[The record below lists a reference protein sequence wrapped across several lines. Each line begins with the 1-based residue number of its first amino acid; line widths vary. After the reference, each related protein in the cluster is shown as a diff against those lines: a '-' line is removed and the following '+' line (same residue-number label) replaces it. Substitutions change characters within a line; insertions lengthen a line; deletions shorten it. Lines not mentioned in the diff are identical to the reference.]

1 MRPDTSAWLKGALE
15 SGVCTRS
22 SLATELCERENWR
35 NPLGA
40 PCLASARTALP
51 KLAAKLGLALPE
63 ALPMGGATAASRA
76 APPDYPDLELDCAL
90 GDLGP
95 VAVVPVDDCDK
106 HLARSMM
113 ATHHPEGDAACPG
126 GRIRYWIASERYGRL
141 GGLVFGAASWHQKA
155 RDLYIGWS
163 QAARD
168 ANLGRVLNN
177 DRFVILPSA
186 RVPGLASH
194 ALSLAA
200 ERVARDWEG
209 RYGELPVLLY
219 SYVGPEREGTSYR
232 AAGWEL
238 CAGLTSGAPPG
249 RREPGPRRSVWMKPL
264 AADWR
269 EALGREPSRAIGW
282 APGSCG
288 AEDDWAE
295 REYGRSS
302 CSDSRLRARMV
313 AMGRAWAER
322 PGASVPELFPGEAD
336 QKAAYRFLSNP
347 HVAMDN
353 ILEPHREAMADRCRP
368 QPLVL
373 AVQDTTMLNYSGLEA
388 TEGLV
393 DIGGGG
399 SGSVGVA
406 AHFGVAFSEGGCAL
420 GVFHLDA
427 DFRETV
433 EAKAE
438 RKANSPPGTG
448 EAGKSDAKEKE
459 SRRWRAFIQTQLTHI
474 ARTFAKLW
482 NVGRTM
488 IAAHSPPRVFWFPAA
503 AASSWG

>member
-63 ALPMGGATAASRA
+63 ALPVGGATAASRA

-177 DRFVILPSA
+177 DRFLILPSA

-288 AEDDWAE
+288 VEDDWAE
-295 REYGRSS
+295 QEYGRSS

-313 AMGRAWAER
+313 AMGRAFH
-322 PGASVPELFPGEAD
+322 PT
-336 QKAAYRFLSNP
+336 
-347 HVAMDN
+347 
-353 ILEPHREAMADRCRP
+353 
-368 QPLVL
+368 
-373 AVQDTTMLNYSGLEA
+373 AVDSY
-388 TEGLV
+388 
-393 DIGGGG
+393 
-399 SGSVGVA
+399 
-406 AHFGVAFSEGGCAL
+406 
-420 GVFHLDA
+420 
-427 DFRETV
+427 FR
-433 EAKAE
+433 K
-438 RKANSPPGTG
+438 G
-448 EAGKSDAKEKE
+448 
-459 SRRWRAFIQTQLTHI
+459 
-474 ARTFAKLW
+474 
-482 NVGRTM
+482 
-488 IAAHSPPRVFWFPAA
+488 
-503 AASSWG
+503 